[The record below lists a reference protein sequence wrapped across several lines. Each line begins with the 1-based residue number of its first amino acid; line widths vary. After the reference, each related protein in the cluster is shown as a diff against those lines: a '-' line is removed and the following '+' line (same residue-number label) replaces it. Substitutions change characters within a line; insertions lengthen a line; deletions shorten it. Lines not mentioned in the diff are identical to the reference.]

1 VVEKSIKAYVIN
13 MKHPSYIVLESGC
26 KEEPIVFRVIDL
38 AFQFADLIKNYP
50 ERARTV
56 AKILV
61 GIGVAVGVV
70 TYFYTR

>member
-1 VVEKSIKAYVIN
+1 MNQATYYVVSPPKTQYE
-13 MKHPSYIVLESGC
+13 
-26 KEEPIVFRVIDL
+26 EEPIVFRVIDL
-38 AFQFADLIKNYP
+38 AFQFADLIKNHP